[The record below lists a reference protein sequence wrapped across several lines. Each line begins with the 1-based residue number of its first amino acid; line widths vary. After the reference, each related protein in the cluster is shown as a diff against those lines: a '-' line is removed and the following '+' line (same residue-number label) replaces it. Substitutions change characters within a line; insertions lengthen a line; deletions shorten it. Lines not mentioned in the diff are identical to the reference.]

1 MAENDIII
9 NHVCNG
15 ESSTEAVAPEVH
27 RVQAATNLPQNLA
40 KELMTRIAT
49 PANLRAAFKA
59 VKRNKGAPGID
70 KRTICCLLYTSP
82 SPRD

>member
-15 ESSTEAVAPEVH
+15 KSSTEAVAPEVH

-59 VKRNKGAPGID
+59 VNRNKGAPGID
-70 KRTICCLLYTSP
+70 KRTIYEVEASINEIIE
-82 SPRD
+82 